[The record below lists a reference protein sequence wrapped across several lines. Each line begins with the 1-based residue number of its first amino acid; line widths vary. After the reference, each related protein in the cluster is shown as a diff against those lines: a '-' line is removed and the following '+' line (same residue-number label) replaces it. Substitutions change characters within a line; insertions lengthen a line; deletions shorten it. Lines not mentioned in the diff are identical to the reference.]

1 VLIYYKDVKC
11 PILNSPY
18 MLILLDI
25 LRQRL
30 LRITDWSSAHLGQR
44 RTEEGGGRREE
55 GGGRKEEGGRRR
67 AEDARCRGREEE
79 EGNRG
84 QGTF

>member
-1 VLIYYKDVKC
+1 
-11 PILNSPY
+11 
-18 MLILLDI
+18 MLILLDM

-30 LRITDWSSAHLGQR
+30 LRITDWSSAHLGK
-44 RTEEGGGRREE
+44 GGGRREE
-55 GGGRKEEGGRRR
+55 RGRD
-67 AEDARCRGREEE
+67 EDARCRGREK